1 MNRQYKQCEI
11 CGVVIDIGLLCV
23 KCRERRV
30 HDGLPPYKSPMS
42 TTPPTETP
50 TPEKNLDH
58 LFSTAFETNHPA
70 MLDWM
75 NVKFR
80 IIQLERELAASQ
92 DQVAAL
98 REAFRWISWRE
109 RMPTEDDSLDGMIL
123 FKVIGVNY
131 EVDTWDT
138 KRGDIIAWMTIPHD
152 YEALAST
159 PATDW
164 RALAEGLATQLR
176 AVLKQTDD
184 WNASVTAI
192 IGRQPETGIATTAP
206 YEALAAFEAAAQGK
220 GVGE

>member
-159 PATDW
+159 P
-164 RALAEGLATQLR
+164 RARTRRMSHNKLMGTTEGPWES
-176 AVLKQTDD
+176 DD
-184 WNASVTAI
+184 FNSLL
-192 IGRQPETGIATTAP
+192 Q
-206 YEALAAFEAAAQGK
+206 K
-220 GVGE
+220 